1 MDPAKPDIKISD
13 VGFSTADRE
22 TGEWFCVIDEN
33 QL

>member
-1 MDPAKPDIKISD
+1 MAPANPDIKISD

-33 QL
+33 QP